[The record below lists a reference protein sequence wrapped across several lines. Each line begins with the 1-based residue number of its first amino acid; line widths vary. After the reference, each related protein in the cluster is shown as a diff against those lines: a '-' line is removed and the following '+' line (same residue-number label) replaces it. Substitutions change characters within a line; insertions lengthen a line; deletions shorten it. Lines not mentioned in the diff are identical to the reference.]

1 VQHRYKS
8 YLAEIEKTHNIIE
21 PYIKKTP
28 LLSSKEFNTKLGM
41 QVFCK
46 AENLQVTGSFK
57 IRGALSAISRLKDE
71 ELEHGVLAYSSGNHA
86 QGVAMAAKCYNTN
99 ATIIMPKDAPK
110 IKIKNTRLLG
120 AKILFYDR
128 DKDSREN
135 IGEEI
140 AKKNNLTIIKPYD
153 SLETIFGQGTTA
165 LEATQQ
171 TDVMI
176 DSSIICAGGGG
187 LSAGCS
193 IVLKKNYPK
202 IKIYTAEPEDWNDHE
217 ISFKHKKILTSD
229 NSGSRLCDGILTRQP
244 GRIPFSINLALN
256 LNGLSCEE
264 AYVFEAIKLAKD
276 FFSMNLEPSGA
287 IGLANL
293 IKHKEHF
300 VDQNVLIVFS
310 GGNIDSQTLDLCLS
324 NAENNSDIIDI

>member
-1 VQHRYKS
+1 VQHNFQS
-8 YLAEIEKTHNIIE
+8 YIAEIEKTYKVIK
-21 PYIKKTP
+21 PYIQMTP
-28 LLSSKEFNTKLGM
+28 LLNSKELNAKLGM

-57 IRGALSAISRLKDE
+57 IRGALSAISRLSDE
-71 ELEHGVLAYSSGNHA
+71 QLKQGVLAYSSGNHA
-86 QGVAMAAKCYNTN
+86 QGVAMAAKFYKTN

-110 IKIKNTRLLG
+110 IKIQNTKLLG

-128 DKDSREN
+128 DKDIRED
-135 IGEEI
+135 IGEKI
-140 AKKNNLTIIKPYD
+140 AKKDNLKIIKPYD

-165 LEATQQ
+165 LEAVRQ
-171 TDVMI
+171 TDVII

-217 ISFKHKKILTSD
+217 ISFRHKKILTST

-244 GRIPFSINLALN
+244 GKIPFSINLALN
-256 LNGLSCEE
+256 LKGLSCEE
-264 AYVFEAIKLAKD
+264 TYVFKAIKLAKD
-276 FFSMNLEPSGA
+276 FFDINLEPSGA
-287 IGLANL
+287 IALANL
-293 IKHKEHF
+293 IKHKEYF
-300 VDQNVLIVFS
+300 LDQKVLIFFS
-310 GGNIDSQTLDLCLS
+310 GGNVDSQTLNLCLS
-324 NAENNSDIIDI
+324 NA

>member
-110 IKIKNTRLLG
+110 IKIKNT
-120 AKILFYDR
+120 
-128 DKDSREN
+128 
-135 IGEEI
+135 
-140 AKKNNLTIIKPYD
+140 
-153 SLETIFGQGTTA
+153 
-165 LEATQQ
+165 
-171 TDVMI
+171 
-176 DSSIICAGGGG
+176 
-187 LSAGCS
+187 
-193 IVLKKNYPK
+193 
-202 IKIYTAEPEDWNDHE
+202 
-217 ISFKHKKILTSD
+217 
-229 NSGSRLCDGILTRQP
+229 
-244 GRIPFSINLALN
+244 
-256 LNGLSCEE
+256 
-264 AYVFEAIKLAKD
+264 
-276 FFSMNLEPSGA
+276 
-287 IGLANL
+287 
-293 IKHKEHF
+293 
-300 VDQNVLIVFS
+300 
-310 GGNIDSQTLDLCLS
+310 
-324 NAENNSDIIDI
+324 